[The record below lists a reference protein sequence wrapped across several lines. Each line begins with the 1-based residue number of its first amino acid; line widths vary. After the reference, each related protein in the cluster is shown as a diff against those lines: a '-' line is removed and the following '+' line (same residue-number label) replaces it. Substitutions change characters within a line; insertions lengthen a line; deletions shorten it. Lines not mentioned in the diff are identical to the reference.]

1 MDILSNW
8 RTEERITV
16 WTDTLNMLGDNSAM
30 DWLLGHGIGSFRY
43 YFPDFNTFK
52 IGNKVEDWSFPHNVF
67 FQIIFENGLIG
78 LVMILGGIILLM
90 ITTWHGYHRLKH
102 PSTRYL
108 LVTLFILFWINFIHC
123 ALTLSF
129 YHKYFIY
136 PLSMIIGIL
145 LILLEKTGQNKPL
158 QSLNWFQ
165 SCINFLTDKM
175 PALNR
180 WLPKRKIDT

>member
-8 RTEERITV
+8 RTEERVTV
-16 WTDTLNMLGDNSAM
+16 WTDTLNMLGDNSVK

-52 IGNKVEDWSFPHNVF
+52 VGGKVEDWSFPHNVF

-78 LVMILGGIILLM
+78 LVTILGGMVLLM
-90 ITTWHGYHRLKH
+90 IAVWRGYHRLEH
-102 PSTRYL
+102 TSARYL

-136 PLSMIIGIL
+136 PLSVIIGIL

-165 SCINFLTDKM
+165 GCTNFLTAKM
-175 PALNR
+175 PILNR